1 MHIAEKQELGAFI
14 YDIHREVGRN
24 RAKICSKFVDKHN
37 RIWGVRWERGNR
49 TVMGTSYIENPL
61 WIEAITRSSL
71 VMTAINKVNKL
82 QSIHQ
87 TEFRKNEKSA
97 HVANDATSH
106 SASAKMHA
114 RVRSLAKKRPEG
126 RRRGG
131 CVIRQ

>member
-61 WIEAITRSSL
+61 WIEAKPRSSL
-71 VMTAINKVNKL
+71 VISAINKVNKL

-87 TEFRKNEKSA
+87 TEFRKNEKVPMSPTMRR
-97 HVANDATSH
+97 HVLLLRKCT
-106 SASAKMHA
+106 HA
-114 RVRSLAKKRPEG
+114 FVPWQKKG
-126 RRRGG
+126 LKVGG
-131 CVIRQ
+131 GAAVA